1 MFLEYSILLG
11 LDWRTPLSLEFISNL
26 LLIIASGIVL
36 LLVGF
41 KIKGTWGA
49 VIALAAGTA
58 WFLYQKGLI
67 VF

>member
-1 MFLEYSILLG
+1 MFLEYSMLLG
-11 LDWRTPLSLEFISNL
+11 LDWSAPLSLEFISNI
-26 LLIIASGIVL
+26 LLIIASGLLL

-58 WFLYQKGLI
+58 LFLYQKGILI
-67 VF
+67 F